1 MPHMQVR
8 TRVAGRRALLL
19 AGAGLA
25 MLALA
30 ARPAAASPN
39 YVFAGTIAIPPA
51 ASNTAGTF
59 TGYDLSTFDA
69 STQLYYLTDRSNNG
83 IDVFSAKTNTYVERI
98 GAGLFSGTQ
107 GGNNDIAGP
116 NGIGISNVGAGKLLV
131 TSNGTSTVQTFNLAA
146 DGLTVLSTPPSVS
159 TAVAGTPTPS
169 TRVDGV
175 AYAPTANT
183 ILAANNASNP
193 GFVTLINNADGSVIK
208 SILLNGTNGYPN
220 VRGDGVEAT
229 IFNTAR
235 GTFFVAVPVFN
246 GSGSGGVIELDART
260 GALLNTYD
268 FNALGLTGSCSPTG
282 VAQGSGASM
291 LVACSD
297 PSNGVQSVL
306 LDPTGIGSI
315 KQVAGISGGDQVAY
329 DPTRNVFFEAARFQ
343 PGGPTLGV
351 IDGATGLLTQTL
363 PITGNDHSVAVDP
376 VSGEVFVAFGAGV
389 GAGLPNPYCAAT
401 GCIGV
406 FAVQVQ
412 VPEPASLPLMGLA
425 IAAFGLVTLRR
436 RA

>member
-1 MPHMQVR
+1 
-8 TRVAGRRALLL
+8 
-19 AGAGLA
+19 
-25 MLALA
+25 MLALG
-30 ARPAAASPN
+30 ARPAAATPT
-39 YVFAGTIAIPPA
+39 YVFAGTIAIPAA
-51 ASNTAGTF
+51 ASNKAGTF

-69 STQLYYLTDRSNNG
+69 TTQLYYLTDRSNNG
-83 IDVFSAKTNTYVERI
+83 IDVFSAKTNTFVERI

-116 NGIGISNVGAGKLLV
+116 NGIGISNVGAGKLLL

-146 DGLTVLSTPPSVS
+146 DGLTVLGTPAAVS
-159 TAVAGTPTPS
+159 TAVAGTPSPAN
-169 TRVDGV
+169 RVDGV
-175 AYAPTANT
+175 AYSPTANT
-183 ILAANNASNP
+183 ILADNNASNP
-193 GFVTLINNADGSVIK
+193 GFVTLINNADGSVLK
-208 SILLNGTNGYPN
+208 SILLNGTGGYPN
-220 VRGDGVEAT
+220 VQGDGVEAT

-282 VAQGSGASM
+282 VAQGAGASM
-291 LVACSD
+291 VVACSD

-306 LDPTGIGSI
+306 LDPSGAGSI
-315 KQVAGISGGDQVAY
+315 KQIAGISGGDQVVY

-343 PGGPTLGV
+343 PGGPTLGI
-351 IDGATGLLTQTL
+351 IDGATGLLTQAL

-376 VSGEVFVAFGAGV
+376 VSGEVFVAFGAAIGT
-389 GAGLPNPYCAAT
+389 GAPNPFCPQF

-406 FAVQVQ
+406 FAVQV
-412 VPEPASLPLMGLA
+412 PEPASLPVMGLA
-425 IAAFGLVTLRR
+425 LAGFGLMTLRR

>member
-1 MPHMQVR
+1 MPHMQTC
-8 TRVAGRRALLL
+8 TRSFGRRALLL

-25 MLALA
+25 MLALG
-30 ARPAAASPN
+30 ARPAAATPS
-39 YVFAGTIAIPPA
+39 YVFAGTIAIPA
-51 ASNTAGTF
+51 ATANTAGTF
-59 TGYDLSTFDA
+59 TGYDLATFDA
-69 STQLYYLTDRSNNG
+69 TTQLYYLTDRSNNG
-83 IDVFSAKTNTYVERI
+83 IDVFSAKTNTFVERI

-116 NGIGISNVGAGKLLV
+116 NGIGISNVGTGKLLL

-146 DGLTVLSTPPSVS
+146 DGLTVLSTPAPVS
-159 TAVAGTPTPS
+159 TAVAGTPAPAN
-169 TRVDGV
+169 RVDGV

-193 GFVTLINNADGSVIK
+193 GFVTLINNADGSVLK
-208 SILLNGTNGYPN
+208 SILLNGSNGYPN
-220 VRGDGVEAT
+220 VGGDGVEAT

-246 GSGSGGVIELDART
+246 GTGSGGVIELDART

-282 VAQGSGASM
+282 VAQGAGASM
-291 LVACSD
+291 VVACSD
-297 PSNGVQSVL
+297 PSNGVQSIL
-306 LDPTGIGSI
+306 LDPSGTGSI
-315 KQVAGISGGDQVAY
+315 KQIAGISGGDQVAY
-329 DPTRNVFFEAARFQ
+329 DPARNVFFEAARFQ
-343 PGGPTLGV
+343 PGGPTLGI

-376 VSGEVFVAFGAGV
+376 VSGEVFVAFGAAI
-389 GAGLPNPYCAAT
+389 GAGAPNPYCPQF

-406 FAVQVQ
+406 FAVQ

-425 IAAFGLVTLRR
+425 LAGLGIVTLRR

>member
-1 MPHMQVR
+1 MPHMR
-8 TRVAGRRALLL
+8 TRTRTGSRKALQL
-19 AGAGLA
+19 AGIGLA
-25 MLALA
+25 VLASSL
-30 ARPAAASPN
+30 RPAAAAPN
-39 YVFAGTIAIPPA
+39 YVFAGTIAIPA
-51 ASNTAGTF
+51 AAANKAGTF
-59 TGYDLSTFDA
+59 TGYDLATFDA
-69 STQLYYLTDRSNNG
+69 TTQLYYLTDRSNNG
-83 IDVFSAKTNTYVERI
+83 IDVFSAKTNSFVERI

-116 NGIGISNVGAGKLLV
+116 NGIGISNVGAGKLLL

-146 DGLTVLSTPPSVS
+146 DGLTVLSTPAAVS
-159 TAVAGTPTPS
+159 TAVAGTPSPAN
-169 TRVDGV
+169 RVDGV
-175 AYAPTANT
+175 AYSPTANT

-208 SILLNGTNGYPN
+208 SILLDGTLGYSD
-220 VRGDGVEAT
+220 VGGDGVEGT

-246 GSGSGGVIELDART
+246 GTGSGGVIELDART

-282 VAQGSGASM
+282 VAQGAGASM
-291 LVACSD
+291 VVACSD
-297 PSNGVQSVL
+297 PSKSVQSIL
-306 LDPTGIGSI
+306 LDPTGTGSI
-315 KQVAGISGGDQVAY
+315 KQIAGISGGDQVAY
-329 DPTRNVFFEAARFQ
+329 DPVRDVFFEAARFQ

-363 PITGNDHSVAVDP
+363 GITGNDHSVAVDP
-376 VSGEVFVAFGAGV
+376 VSGEVFVAFGAAI
-389 GAGLPNPYCAAT
+389 GAGVPNLFCPQF

-406 FAVQVQ
+406 FAVQ

-425 IAAFGLVTLRR
+425 LAGLGLVTLRR